1 MQQVAL
7 RPLPPLD
14 EIYNEV
20 ENPIPN
26 ILMVELK
33 AYKISDINIRAIIG
47 QKHWFWMC
55 LHGDFNVQFGFTI
68 VCVSET
74 RLVLCKRGQA
84 GKLFLLL

>member
-7 RPLPPLD
+7 RPLPPID
-14 EIYNEV
+14 EINNEV

-33 AYKISDINIRAIIG
+33 TYKVGDINIRAIVG

-55 LHGDFNVQFGFTI
+55 LRGEFSMQFGFTI

>member
-7 RPLPPLD
+7 RPLPPID

-33 AYKISDINIRAIIG
+33 AYKVSDIDIRTIIG